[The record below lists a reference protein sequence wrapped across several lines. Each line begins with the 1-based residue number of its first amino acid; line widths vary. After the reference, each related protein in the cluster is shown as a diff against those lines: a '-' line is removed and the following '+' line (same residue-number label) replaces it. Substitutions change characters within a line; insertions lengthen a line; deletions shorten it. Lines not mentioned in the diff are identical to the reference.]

1 MPPFIHRVRRPDE
14 AAIEGAPSTVQAK
27 EKTQHRRGASA
38 GRVREAVASVKRS
51 GSLDQ
56 SSRVA
61 PSTEPGKEVPQRRRG
76 AARAKRR
83 RHTVTM
89 QCRGECTAEVLGTV
103 RETELQHRR
112 RHQNFSGACPRCL
125 WSSVQKNGQQLVALL
140 ISNLLRLLGARVG
153 L

>member
-1 MPPFIHRVRRPDE
+1 MRRPDE

-27 EKTQHRRGASA
+27 EKPQHRRGASA

-56 SSRVA
+56 SGRVA

-76 AARAKRR
+76 AKRS

-89 QCRGECTAEVLGTV
+89 KCRGECSAKVLGTV
-103 RETELQHRR
+103 RETELQHSR

-125 WSSVQKNGQQLVALL
+125 WRSVLKNGQQLVALL